1 MNSFTALGTYFSDC
15 ALGGSDQWRRPEKA
29 GMWTSG
35 GPSDRPSSATLPPP
49 PKKKPK
55 SSRSAEGKQFFYG
68 PSRSF
73 HGRVLKPS
81 WGERQLREAQRGI
94 GQSRDACPGAG
105 GGTSSTSRPSCRRTR
120 IPPARS
126 SSRFRVLGTPSQPFH
141 YHPRGPGGPL
151 ASAELR
157 TRGQPRSCRYYSGA
171 GDARQRIAAR

>member
-35 GPSDRPSSATLPPP
+35 GPSDRPSSATPP
-49 PKKKPK
+49 PKKKPN

-94 GQSRDACPGAG
+94 GQSRDACPGARG
-105 GGTSSTSRPSCRRTR
+105 NKQRFQALLPQDSHSTRPFLVPFSSPRHALPALPLPSPWPRR
-120 IPPARS
+120 
-126 SSRFRVLGTPSQPFH
+126 
-141 YHPRGPGGPL
+141 PL

-157 TRGQPRSCRYYSGA
+157 TRGQPRSCSYYSGA